1 MSWLKETIELSNPT
15 YKKKATAEAKIK
27 IDGAAI
33 NMKARTRHLKCHIY
47 ARRWQD
53 CKVCMT
59 HHSMF
64 YRKRNMQV
72 KRLQNGGR
80 TFK

>member
-33 NMKARTRHLKCHIY
+33 NMKARTRHLKNHIY

-53 CKVCMT
+53 YKVCMMR
-59 HHSMF
+59 HFIF
-64 YRKRNMQV
+64 YRKRNMQSKTFT
-72 KRLQNGGR
+72 KRWLND
-80 TFK
+80 